1 VAADS
6 RPVAAFFR
14 STAFNGS
21 EGFIQAQAD
30 LAYARALVKV
40 DSGAGK
46 LAHEGSRVVL
56 ARETLARN
64 GHKGGLGP
72 VGHQFDGVHEMLSG
86 CREPGEAVF
95 LRQVL

>member
-1 VAADS
+1 MQID
-6 RPVAAFFR
+6 
-14 STAFNGS
+14 
-21 EGFIQAQAD
+21 
-30 LAYARALVKV
+30 
-40 DSGAGK
+40 GAGK
-46 LAHEGSRVVL
+46 ELAHEGSRVIL